1 MAYLEVYREGKVTVT
16 SILENTPGGY
26 NCFPSMTFKK
36 ADVGKTKK
44 IARCRIFSVHATI
57 QAIIIM
63 FLNNKKIILNIKR
76 MHFYD
81 LQKSY
86 KILYLFFFF

>member
-36 ADVGKTKK
+36 ADVGKKK
-44 IARCRIFSVHATI
+44 
-57 QAIIIM
+57 
-63 FLNNKKIILNIKR
+63 KKKN
-76 MHFYD
+76 
-81 LQKSY
+81 S
-86 KILYLFFFF
+86 